1 MSDAWEQEARHT
13 AVMACVAGFGCSD
26 ARPMYPDLAG
36 PQLSLAHGVMI
47 YWSWV
52 GCQMAPMHRKEP
64 CKKAHPGISHQLPYA
79 VAEHGVWGP
88 GRGEG
93 M

>member
-52 GCQMAPMHRKEP
+52 GC
-64 CKKAHPGISHQLPYA
+64 
-79 VAEHGVWGP
+79 
-88 GRGEG
+88 
-93 M
+93 